1 MKDSSSLTEDQLSIQ
16 KLAFDFAKQK
26 LEPFSIEWDKKH
38 HFPIDVIKE
47 AANSG
52 FGGIY
57 VSPDF
62 GGCGLKRLDAS
73 LIFEALSSGDVPVAA
88 FLSIH
93 NMCAW
98 ILDECQNLIFPY
110 YIFQKVWECRPKK
123 RMAHPTDLN
132 GKVGFILF
140 NRTE

>member
-1 MKDSSSLTEDQLSIQ
+1 MTEDQLSIQ

-98 ILDECQNLIFPY
+98 ILDEYQ
-110 YIFQKVWECRPKK
+110 
-123 RMAHPTDLN
+123 
-132 GKVGFILF
+132 
-140 NRTE
+140 